1 MSGALML
8 SAQEVA
14 ERLNVSVATVYRLKD
29 RREGL
34 TAYRIGGVIRFR
46 TEEVDAYV
54 ARQAVDPAD
63 HRQSRGPELRRFRY
77 EPGMR
82 VVDV

>member
-1 MSGALML
+1 MKYDLML

-29 RREGL
+29 RPEGL
-34 TAYRIGGVIRFR
+34 TAYRIGGVIRFKAG
-46 TEEVDAYV
+46 EVEAYV
-54 ARQAVDPAD
+54 AARAVGPVVRQAQRA
-63 HRQSRGPELRRFRY
+63 EIRRFRY

-82 VVDV
+82 VVGP